1 MPSSDSRPA
10 SRAFLLPLALIVA
23 AAAFRWAKLKGYVTF
38 EVLEN
43 FSPWMALAF
52 TGTLVFSKKVPF
64 ILIPLL
70 LVGIDA
76 AATGLHSLLQ
86 WEALAVYPCF
96 AVAALLASRKRGQ
109 MGMLGSLLGLV
120 GCSLVFYFFTNTVS
134 WLSNPGSAYSRD
146 LVGWLQ
152 AVTTGEPGHLPTWFF
167 LRNSLVSDLGFSL
180 LLLAAFNTE
189 AAFRQQQ
196 RIPLRQPLAA

>member
-1 MPSSDSRPA
+1 MSSPDSRPA

-23 AAAFRWAKLKGYVTF
+23 AAAFRWAKLKGYVTL

-43 FSPWMALAF
+43 FTPWMALAF
-52 TGTLVFSKKVPF
+52 TGTLVFSKRVPF

-70 LVGIDA
+70 LVLIDA
-76 AATGLHSLLQ
+76 AATGLQSVLH

-96 AVAALLASRKRGQ
+96 AVAALLASRWRGQ
-109 MGMLGSLLGLV
+109 MGMLGSLLGV
-120 GCSLVFYFFTNTVS
+120 FGCTLAFYLITNTVAWIS
-134 WLSNPGSAYSRD
+134 APVYAKTLSG
-146 LVGWLQ
+146 LIQ
-152 AVTTGEPGHLPTWFF
+152 ALTTGDPLFAPSWFF

-180 LLLAAFNTE
+180 LLLAAYNTE